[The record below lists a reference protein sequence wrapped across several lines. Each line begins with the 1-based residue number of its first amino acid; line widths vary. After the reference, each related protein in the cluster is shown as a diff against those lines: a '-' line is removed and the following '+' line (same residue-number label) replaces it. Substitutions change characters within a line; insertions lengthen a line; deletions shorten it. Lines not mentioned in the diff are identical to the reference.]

1 MDNGIEELAANDR
14 DEQSLDIE
22 GQSMHHRR
30 AMRAAATGANRQRNT
45 ALWWRQTAAGEG
57 EHLTLASVGGTVL

>member
-1 MDNGIEELAANDR
+1 MDNGIEELAAIDR

-22 GQSMHHRR
+22 GRSMHHLG
-30 AMRAAATGANRQRNT
+30 AMRAAATGDNQQRT
-45 ALWWRQTAAGEG
+45 IALWWRQTAAGEG